1 MKLKGII
8 LQKNKIWDAFVAMLK
23 TVLNVLRANKG
34 EENSLEVQGS
44 KITPTNS
51 DSLAEFIWS
60 RNSIELWEPL

>member
-34 EENSLEVQGS
+34 EENSQKFKAPKSRLQTQTVWLNLYE
-44 KITPTNS
+44 
-51 DSLAEFIWS
+51 AETA
-60 RNSIELWEPL
+60 